1 VVYEPTPFPSLPSD
15 ILTVHAGLHHHSTFF
30 SDPSHPPQPRFRS
43 FSPTTTTVITVL
55 ITAVAAELSPVTV
68 SSFFSGTLRFDYLRL
83 MEASRSSPPS
93 SPIVSYLTT
102 TASKFIHHR
111 RRLFQQHHPPSS
123 STFPPHFTTS
133 IELLISSAFSATR
146 SEREKSGN
154 VKEKNDRKKRAL

>member
-55 ITAVAAELSPVTV
+55 ITTVAAELSPVTV
-68 SSFFSGTLRFDYLRL
+68 SSFFSGTL
-83 MEASRSSPPS
+83 
-93 SPIVSYLTT
+93 
-102 TASKFIHHR
+102 IHRR

>member
-43 FSPTTTTVITVL
+43 FSPTTTTV
-55 ITAVAAELSPVTV
+55 SPVTV